1 MAEPFRLDMHVNG
14 ISERGRRN
22 ELRRRRDSRSF
33 CPNCNELVEVGTR
46 NDALYRSIEAFT
58 NRNPEMGKERGPEL
72 CRVRE
77 RERKRGKGASR
88 VEEGEG
94 WKCKIDG

>member
-33 CPNCNELVEVGTR
+33 SPNCNELVEVGTR

-58 NRNPEMGKERGPEL
+58 NRNPEMGKERGTRIVQWEG
-72 CRVRE
+72 E
-77 RERKRGKGASR
+77 RASR
-88 VEEGEG
+88 GGRGVEM
-94 WKCKIDG
+94 

>member
-33 CPNCNELVEVGTR
+33 SPNCNELVEVGTR
-46 NDALYRSIEAFT
+46 DDALYRSIEAFT

-77 RERKRGKGASR
+77 RERKREGASR
-88 VEEGEG
+88 RRGRG